1 MATIGSNGAT
11 TKGCSEY
18 HSSLPEKK
26 AFNQLATE
34 VRPTSPNHNKRKMY
48 SRGGKEEF
56 HSVCTPPYTKN
67 YNIIEIRDCKESTLA
82 TPTTVITTMTLF
94 SHALSINQLHC

>member
-1 MATIGSNGAT
+1 MSTIGSNGAT
-11 TKGCSEY
+11 TKGCSGY
-18 HSSLPEKK
+18 HSSISKK
-26 AFNQLATE
+26 DFNQLATE
-34 VRPTSPNHNKRKMY
+34 VRPTSPNHNKRKVN
-48 SRGGKEEF
+48 SRGKEEF